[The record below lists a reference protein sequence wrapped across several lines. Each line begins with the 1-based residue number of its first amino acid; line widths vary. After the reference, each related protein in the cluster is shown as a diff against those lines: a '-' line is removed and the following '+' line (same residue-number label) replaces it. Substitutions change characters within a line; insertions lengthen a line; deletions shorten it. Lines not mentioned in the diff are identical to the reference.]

1 MSSSESA
8 SDLTDATVTFVT
20 SCLQS
25 GFLATCPYFGGEV
38 FVTGGL
44 GALLADTCRFCDVS
58 KARITEIPCDWKAEW
73 TSRNRDTGM
82 VCNVMEEM
90 AGLPISQRSHME
102 TATGILYQPENP
114 LYNPGLQFDPIT
126 QVLQPQLVAC
136 VVLNVLF

>member
-1 MSSSESA
+1 M
-8 SDLTDATVTFVT
+8 T
-20 SCLQS
+20 SCLQP

-44 GALLADTCRFCDVS
+44 GALLDYQANASASCKGAGANKPCRFCDVS

-73 TSRNRDTGM
+73 TSRHCDM

-102 TATGILYQPENP
+102 TATGILYQPDNP
-114 LYNPGLQFDPIT
+114 LYNPDLQFDPIT
-126 QVLQPQLVAC
+126 QVSQVQLVAC
-136 VVLNVLF
+136 VALNVLF